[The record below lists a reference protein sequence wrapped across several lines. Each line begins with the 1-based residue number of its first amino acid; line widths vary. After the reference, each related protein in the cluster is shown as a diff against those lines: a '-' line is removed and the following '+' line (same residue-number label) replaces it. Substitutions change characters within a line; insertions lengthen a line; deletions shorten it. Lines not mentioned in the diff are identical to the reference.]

1 MLKYKDYW
9 RKTGLK
15 KPYGDFVLGH
25 INQHKVRNFL
35 EIGVFC
41 GVTARNVC
49 ELLNQSTS
57 GHFKYYGIDLF
68 GSEKKGD
75 QDEIEPSFLQ
85 HQTFSNPLKNIY
97 YNILK
102 RENLNSLTSVA
113 NFLKK
118 FKQQVTL
125 FEGDSKNNLN
135 KVPLQE
141 IDYVFLDGGH
151 SYNTVISDLTILLQG
166 LKKNS
171 IILCDDYADHFSIPE
186 VKSAIDDFTKQHSLP
201 VTILTS
207 RFAEIIL
214 H

>member
-1 MLKYKDYW
+1 MFKYKDYW

-102 RENLNSLTSVA
+102 RENLNSQTSVA

-125 FEGDSKNNLN
+125 FKGDSK
-135 KVPLQE
+135 
-141 IDYVFLDGGH
+141 
-151 SYNTVISDLTILLQG
+151 TILIKFLFRK
-166 LKKNS
+166 L
-171 IILCDDYADHFSIPE
+171 IMYF
-186 VKSAIDDFTKQHSLP
+186 
-201 VTILTS
+201 
-207 RFAEIIL
+207 
-214 H
+214 